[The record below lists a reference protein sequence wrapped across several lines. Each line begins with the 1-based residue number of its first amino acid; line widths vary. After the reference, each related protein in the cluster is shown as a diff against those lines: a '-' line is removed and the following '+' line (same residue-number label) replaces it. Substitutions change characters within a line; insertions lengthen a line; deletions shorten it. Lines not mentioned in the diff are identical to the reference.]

1 MKTLLTHIKSKKGN
15 NKIVRYPNLQTVLMV
30 EETLKKKRDM
40 PITISALKKQLPR
53 QVMHGT
59 VHIILEYLWRS
70 GKIMYGP
77 KGIQWIY
84 VEPAHLQKMLE
95 NGLEV

>member
-15 NKIVRYPNLQTVLMV
+15 NRIVRYPNLQTVLMV

-70 GKIMYGP
+70 GKIIYGP
-77 KGIQWIY
+77 RGIQWIY
-84 VEPAHLQKMLE
+84 AEPTHIQEMMM
-95 NGLEV
+95 GSIEV